1 MKRHALASGERSALL
16 RRGPLFELYLSFR
29 FIWRDL
35 TTTIVP
41 SLIFIFT
48 ALKTNPPVTAGDVAR
63 ALFGGALYFWLY
75 IYSFCLGDQL
85 AGVEED
91 RINKPDRPLPS
102 GLVSYRGAFV
112 RWIVVM
118 ALFLAVGFWFG
129 VLKWAILWVFV
140 SVMHNFGGWDKHW
153 FTKNCVAMPLG
164 NLAELAA
171 AWEIVRPLTPLGM
184 RWLLLSPVFTLM
196 TMSVQDFRDVDG
208 DRVIGRR
215 TLPMVLGE
223 ETSRRA
229 IAALLLLALFV
240 IHFALA
246 PAERSV
252 GVILCE
258 LVIAALD
265 LTIVA
270 RLLWYRSRQA
280 DHKTYMLYTY
290 WYCFIL
296 TSGLIVL

>member
-1 MKRHALASGERSALL
+1 MKRAEHPRGELPALL
-16 RRGPLFELYLSFR
+16 RHGPLFEIYLSYKFV
-29 FIWRDL
+29 WRDL
-35 TTTIVP
+35 TTTVVP

-48 ALKTNPPVTAGDVAR
+48 ALKTNPPVTREDITR
-63 ALFGGALYFWLY
+63 ALLWGALYFWLY

-112 RWIVVM
+112 RWIIAM
-118 ALFLAVGFWFG
+118 ALFLAVGFWLG
-129 VLKWAILWVFV
+129 VLKWALLWVFV

-153 FTKNCVAMPLG
+153 FTKNYVAMPLG

-171 AWEIVRPLTPLGM
+171 AWELVRPLTPTGM
-184 RWLLLSPVFTLM
+184 RWLLLSPVFTFL
-196 TMSVQDFRDVDG
+196 TMSVQDFRDVKG
-208 DRVIGRR
+208 DRMIGRR

-223 ETSRRA
+223 ERSRRA
-229 IAALLLLALFV
+229 IAFSLLVALAV
-240 IHFALA
+240 IHFALL

-252 GVILCE
+252 SLVLCE
-258 LVIAALD
+258 LVIATLD
-265 LTIVA
+265 IIIVA
-270 RLLWYRSRQA
+270 RLLRLRSPEA

-296 TSGLIVL
+296 TSGLIAL